1 MRAPQ
6 AAAVAAVLRGRD
18 ALVVMATGGGK
29 SLCLQLPAIA
39 LGRPGLIVSP
49 LISLMED
56 QVGALRRRGVAAC
69 LLGSAQNDPRV
80 REDAWSG
87 KYQLVYLTPEL
98 AASPQGL
105 ERIAKLHRTVGVS
118 LLGVDE
124 AHCISE
130 WGRDFRPDFQR
141 LAIVRQALPGV
152 PVIAVT
158 ATATPRVRTEVK
170 RRLALVDPLEVL
182 TTFERPNL
190 RFEVRRRSA
199 GGVAVTAA
207 EVAAIVREAGA
218 TVVYVLTTRLAD
230 ELSEAL
236 TAALRKGTSYG
247 AAAYHAK
254 LDPERR
260 TQVHA
265 AFLDDDP
272 SARAVVATLA
282 YGMGID
288 KPNVRAV
295 VHVGAPASLEAYY
308 QQAGRAGRD
317 GLPARCVLLWA
328 PGDIA
333 TGDLVRSGGGMSP
346 ASSAAAGQG
355 TTDVQAYLA
364 SSSCRAAQLVNH
376 FAGGDEAAACLLP
389 VAGPCRGT
397 CDRCDR
403 RCLDAEEDLGAP
415 AKALLLAIRAL
426 NCRFG
431 IGRAVSL
438 VMPENPKKKKDAPPP
453 WVVSRAEELGLPS
466 ARSALVGRHAERA
479 TESWWRALGGALVAQ
494 GLIDYITVSGGGR
507 GGFSSPR
514 LTASGAR
521 VAEADAP
528 VSLMVTP
535 SAEMLDEQRRAASTS
550 RLPATF
556 CRRSATAS
564 REGALAIAATEPVGD
579 ERVGPL
585 IKVGRDAVRRALAL
599 FEAPKG
605 AAIETLA
612 AWIESGHDL
621 PAVAKARGVREET
634 VASSLARCAAHGLV
648 DVELLRVMAAQCG
661 VADRATAAAIGATF
675 AVRVADPDG
684 AAQLGALLSLA
695 KASGAPSGTTYHHVH
710 VVAALVAR
718 GAVWFETV
726 VTE

>member
-1 MRAPQ
+1 M
-6 AAAVAAVLRGRD
+6 
-18 ALVVMATGGGK
+18 VVMATGGGK

-118 LLGVDE
+118 LLGIDE

-141 LAIVRQALPGV
+141 LALVRQALPGV

-158 ATATPRVRTEVK
+158 ATATPRVRTEVM

-182 TTFERPNL
+182 TSFERPNL
-190 RFEVRRRSA
+190 RFEVRRRAA

-218 TVVYVLTTRLAD
+218 VVVYVLTTRLAD
-230 ELSEAL
+230 ELAEAL
-236 TAALRKGTSYG
+236 TAALGRGTSYG

-272 SARAVVATLA
+272 SVRAVVATLA

-317 GLPARCVLLWA
+317 GLQARCVLLWA

-355 TTDVQAYLA
+355 TTDVQAYLS

-376 FAGGDEAAACLLP
+376 FAGGDKAAACLLP
-389 VAGPCRGT
+389 VEGPCRGT

-438 VMPENPKKKKDAPPP
+438 VMPENPKKKKDAPPS
-453 WVVSRAEELGLPS
+453 WIVSRAEQLGLPS

-494 GLIDYITVSGGGR
+494 GLIEYITVSGGGR

-514 LTASGAR
+514 LTASGAK
-521 VAEADAP
+521 VAEADAEMT
-528 VSLMVTP
+528 LMVTP
-535 SAEMLDEQRRAASTS
+535 SAEMLDEQRRAASTT

-556 CRRSATAS
+556 CRRAS
-564 REGALAIAATEPVGD
+564 REGAQAIAATEPAGD

-585 IKVGRDAVRRALAL
+585 IKVDRDAVRRALAL

-634 VASSLARCAAHGLV
+634 VAASLARCAAHGLV
-648 DVELLRVMAAQCG
+648 DAELLRVMAAQCG
-661 VADRATAAAIGATF
+661 VADRATAAAVGAAF

-695 KASGAPSGTTYHHVH
+695 KASGAPSGTTYHHVQ

-718 GAVWFETV
+718 GAVWFEPV
-726 VTE
+726 LRE